1 MWVST
6 STYKMILVRRGLKKR
21 IFLFYNSF
29 IIIILYNFF
38 QKSWNNYTFCNNNF
52 FIKACFII
60 THELKIIN
68 IKYKGKVFKIKKKKK
83 AFLLLLN
90 YTGYNYL
97 IWNNIKIKKRKR
109 RKIIFMFILSNSNIK
124 VKFFQN
130 LIKLRRLNTYTKRGV
145 YNNIFIHYARKRRI
159 KTHR

>member
-1 MWVST
+1 MWIFNSF
-6 STYKMILVRRGLKKR
+6 YKTILIKKNVKKK
-21 IFLFYNSF
+21 IFFFYNNLFTF
-29 IIIILYNFF
+29 IIYSFVLKTWKGYIFT
-38 QKSWNNYTFCNNNF
+38 NNKL
-52 FIKACFII
+52 FIKGCFLIG
-60 THELKIIN
+60 HENKIIN
-68 IKYKGKVFKIKKKKK
+68 LKYKGKVFRIKKKKK

-97 IWNNIKIKKRKR
+97 IWNNIKIKKRR
-109 RKIIFMFILSNSNIK
+109 RKKIIFIFILTNSNLKI
-124 VKFFQN
+124 KFFQN